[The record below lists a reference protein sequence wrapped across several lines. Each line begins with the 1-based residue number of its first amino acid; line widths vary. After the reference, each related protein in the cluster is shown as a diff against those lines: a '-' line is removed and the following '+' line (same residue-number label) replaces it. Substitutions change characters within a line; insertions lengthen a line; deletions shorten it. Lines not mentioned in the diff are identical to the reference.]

1 MTHPDEEPA
10 PLVGSWGKVYALVV
24 VYLFVLIALFY
35 VFTVAFR
42 GPR

>member
-1 MTHPDEEPA
+1 MTRPDEEPA
-10 PLVGSWGKVYALVV
+10 PLVGSWRILYALVV

-35 VFTVAFR
+35 AFTVAFR